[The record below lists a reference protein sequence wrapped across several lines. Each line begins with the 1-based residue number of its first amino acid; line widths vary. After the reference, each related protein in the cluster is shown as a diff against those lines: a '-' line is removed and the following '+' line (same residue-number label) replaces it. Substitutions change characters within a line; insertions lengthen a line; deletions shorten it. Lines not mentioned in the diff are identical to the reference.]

1 MSAIDSNTLEVLIR
15 EVKVWKNRSWHKTD
29 TGYAM
34 DFDHKYNISLKT
46 EGPVPVLIMGLKGT
60 RPQWERATD
69 LDSWAFNSAGAPQF
83 WIATLLDAVS
93 NGEIPVRDTAEKTV
107 DFMIELD
114 RKSQGDM
121 ARYNLLREDVRLGR
135 YVP

>member
-15 EVKVWKNRSWHKTD
+15 EVKVWKNRSWHKTE

-34 DFDHKYNISLKT
+34 DFDHKYNISLNT
-46 EGPVPVLIMGLKGT
+46 EGPVPVLIMGSKGT

-69 LDSWAFNSAGAPQF
+69 LDNWAFNSAGEPQF

-93 NGEIPVRDTAEKTV
+93 NGEIPIRDTAEKTV
-107 DFMIELD
+107 EFMRELD
-114 RKSQGDM
+114 EKCQGDAVEYRRL
-121 ARYNLLREDVRLGR
+121 ARDVRLGR
-135 YVP
+135 YVS